1 MDQLPLNRLRC
12 IGCSSFRPITAY
24 PFSTSGFRKS
34 TCESCNLRQTNR
46 RNEEQ
51 LQLQEELQLYNDTGP
66 DAGLDAGLDVGLD
79 VRPDARPDAEPDA
92 RPDVGPGIRPSTGPD
107 AGPDA
112 TLGNDARTGLDIRTS
127 SNATSSSDNRKEEHR
142 KRCIERIENRE
153 RAWKAAKE
161 ARHRESVRRIAQWK
175 AYTLANRK
183 ALQELQLQNRPIIQ
197 GVRICTRCLCSRELA
212 LFGQYLTYL
221 LCHVSLFPSYLYY
234 FLIS

>member
-12 IGCSSFRPITAY
+12 IGCSFFRPIIAY

-66 DAGLDAGLDVGLD
+66 GAG
-79 VRPDARPDAEPDA
+79 PDARPDAGPDAELDA
-92 RPDVGPGIRPSTGPD
+92 RPDAGPGIRPGTRLD

-112 TLGNDARTGLDIRTS
+112 TLGNDARTGLDIGTG

-153 RAWKAAKE
+153 RAWKEAKE

-175 AYTLANRK
+175 AYTLTNRK

-197 GVRICTRCLCSRELA
+197 GVQICTRCLCSQELA
-212 LFGQYLTYL
+212 LFGRYLTCL
-221 LCHVSLFPSYLYY
+221 LYRVSLFPSYLYY
-234 FLIS
+234 FLRS